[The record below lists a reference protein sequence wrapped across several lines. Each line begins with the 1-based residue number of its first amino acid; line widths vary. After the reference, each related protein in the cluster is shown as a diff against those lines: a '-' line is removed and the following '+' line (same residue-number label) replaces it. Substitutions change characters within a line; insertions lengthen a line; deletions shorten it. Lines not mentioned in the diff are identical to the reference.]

1 MIRLRNHLIGID
13 QGETAMFSDFEDG
26 GAMWTGNGPRESRQ
40 SITFS
45 EAFRSEP
52 SVQASISLWDIDTE
66 NLIRAE
72 VSATE
77 ITNVG
82 FDLVFR
88 TWGDTRVARIRAA
101 WMAIGELPHSDEW
114 DMY

>member
-1 MIRLRNHLIGID
+1 MIRLRNHLIGVD

-26 GAMWTGNGPRESRQ
+26 GAMWTGKGPRESRQ
-40 SITFS
+40 SVEFS
-45 EAFRSEP
+45 EAFRTAP

-72 VSATE
+72 VSTD
-77 ITNVG
+77 NVSETG

-101 WMAIGELPHSDEW
+101 WMAIGE
-114 DMY
+114 